1 MTSDSLIASTL
12 DTSTLVTK
20 NIPLHDKNW
29 FATGGAAEYYAA
41 PQNASEFQQAIRFAH
56 AHNLPITMLG
66 QGANCLISD
75 AGIKGLVIQ
84 PRLRAISFGQNG
96 SVTADAGATMQEL
109 IDACLAHN
117 LIGLEEFSGIPG
129 TVGGSV
135 FINLHYFE
143 FLLSQFLVSAHIMH
157 KETGEII
164 PVDNAWFAFGYN
176 HSTLHHAPYYLL
188 DATFALKQT
197 DAVGTA
203 YARGRAREITRHRI
217 ARYPSK
223 NTCGSFF
230 RNFLPE
236 EVTIESNGKKMIYV
250 AYYLDKLGVK
260 GELQVGD
267 AIVSY
272 QHANM
277 IVNRGNATTADIIE
291 LARTMQVM
299 TKDRFGIIPQPE
311 CRLLGFDLYPLL

>member
-1 MTSDSLIASTL
+1 MLESSIIKEHVSLS
-12 DTSTLVTK
+12 
-20 NIPLHDKNW
+20 NKNW
-29 FATGGAAEYYAA
+29 FRTGGAAEFYAA
-41 PQNASEFQQAIRFAH
+41 PESPEEFQQAIQFASTH
-56 AHNLPITMLG
+56 SLPVTMLG

-75 AGIKGLVIQ
+75 AGIKGLVTQ
-84 PRLRAISFGQNG
+84 PHVRSISFHDNL
-96 SVTADAGATMQEL
+96 VTAQAGAAMSDL

-143 FLLSQFLVSAHIMH
+143 FLLSQFLVSARVMH
-157 KETGEII
+157 KHTGEILT
-164 PVDNAWFAFGYN
+164 VDNQWFSFGYN
-176 HSTLHHAPYYLL
+176 TSTLHHAPYYLV
-188 DATFALKQT
+188 DATFALKKT
-197 DAVGTA
+197 DDNGIAFA
-203 YARGRAREITRHRI
+203 KGRAQEIIRHRT

-236 EVTIESNGKKMIYV
+236 EVSIVSNGKKMIYV

-260 GELQVGD
+260 GHLEKGD

-277 IVNRGNATTADIIE
+277 IINRGNATSSDILE
-291 LARTMQVM
+291 VARTMQTMVR
-299 TKDRFGIIPQPE
+299 DAFGIIPQPE
-311 CRLLGFDLYPLL
+311 CRLLGFNEYPLLS

>member
-1 MTSDSLIASTL
+1 MHENKLI
-12 DTSTLVTK
+12 VRQM
-20 NIPLHDKNW
+20 PLHDKNW

-41 PQNASEFQQAIRFAH
+41 PKNASEFQEVIRFAQ
-56 AHNLPITMLG
+56 AHKLPVTMLG

-84 PRLRAISFGQNG
+84 PQLKTITIRPNG
-96 SVTADAGATMQEL
+96 LVTADAGATMHEL
-109 IDACLAHN
+109 IETCLAHN

-143 FLLSQFLVSAHIMH
+143 FLLSQFLVSAHVMH
-157 KETGEII
+157 KQTGDILE
-164 PVDNAWFAFGYN
+164 VDNARFEFGYN
-176 HSTLHHAPYYLL
+176 TSMLHRAPYYLV
-188 DATFALKQT
+188 DATFALTQT
-197 DAVGTA
+197 DDLGTA
-203 YARGRAREITRHRI
+203 YARGRAGEIIRHRT

-250 AYYLDKLGVK
+250 AYYLDKIGVK
-260 GELQVGD
+260 GQLEIGD

-277 IVNRGNATTADIIE
+277 IVNRGNATTHNIIE
-291 LARTMQVM
+291 LARTMQTMVQEQ
-299 TKDRFGIIPQPE
+299 FNIVPQPE
-311 CRLLGFDLYPLL
+311 CRLLGFDTYPLLR

>member
-1 MTSDSLIASTL
+1 MHENKLIARHM
-12 DTSTLVTK
+12 
-20 NIPLHDKNW
+20 PLHDKNW
-29 FATGGAAEYYAA
+29 FATGGAAEFYAA
-41 PQNASEFQQAIRFAH
+41 PKNALEFQEALRFAH

-75 AGIKGLVIQ
+75 NGIKGLVIQ
-84 PRLRAISFGQNG
+84 PHLRTITFGQNG
-96 SVTADAGATMQEL
+96 AVTAGAGATMHDL
-109 IDACLAHN
+109 IEACLAHN

-143 FLLSQFLVSAHIMH
+143 FLLSQFLVSAHVMH
-157 KETGEII
+157 KQTGDII
-164 PVDNAWFAFGYN
+164 EVDNAWFAFGYN
-176 HSTLHHAPYYLL
+176 TSTLHHAPYYLV

-197 DAVGTA
+197 DDLGTA
-203 YARGRAREITRHRI
+203 HARGRAQEIIRHRV

-236 EVTIESNGKKMIYV
+236 EVTVESNGKKMIYV

-260 GELQVGD
+260 GQLEMGD
-267 AIVSY
+267 AVVSH

-277 IVNRGNATTADIIE
+277 IVNRGKATTHDIIA
-291 LARTMQVM
+291 LARTMQTMVA
-299 TKDRFGIIPQPE
+299 DAYHIIPQPE
-311 CRLLGFDLYPLL
+311 CRLLGFDTYPLL